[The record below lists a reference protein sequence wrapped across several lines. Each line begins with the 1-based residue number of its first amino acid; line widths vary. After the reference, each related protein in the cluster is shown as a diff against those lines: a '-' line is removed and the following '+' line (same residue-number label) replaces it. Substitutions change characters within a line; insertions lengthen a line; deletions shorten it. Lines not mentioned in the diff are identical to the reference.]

1 MTKNRDE
8 LADVL
13 VIGGGTAGFGAAVT
27 AGRQGLN
34 VILIETSTKVG
45 GVMAFCPGMPWGAAY
60 PSDKIVGGLM
70 GELTE
75 RLENMDP
82 PAAEKRPCTLE
93 NFGPEIIYDH
103 DIATLT
109 MFEMLEHA
117 GVKVRLSSTAV
128 TPKTVWPNTFTE
140 NAYAITSVSGVVA
153 TSIQT
158 ISESVA
164 CGHTET
170 FAEAQSKP
178 RLSSS
183 LPRE

>member
-1 MTKNRDE
+1 MTENRDE

-75 RLENMDP
+75 RLENMVP

-103 DIATLT
+103 DVATLT

-117 GVKVRLSSTAV
+117 GVKVR
-128 TPKTVWPNTFTE
+128 
-140 NAYAITSVSGVVA
+140 
-153 TSIQT
+153 
-158 ISESVA
+158 
-164 CGHTET
+164 
-170 FAEAQSKP
+170 
-178 RLSSS
+178 
-183 LPRE
+183 